1 MMNYENYCLTTSLVL
16 GRETENWPMSF
27 IKTHHCMIPISIV
40 QWRTNFQKLESLK
53 STVEVFE
60 KMLLCLNMLF
70 TTERSKC
77 NTQYNFDTFDMYSQ
91 H

>member
-1 MMNYENYCLTTSLVL
+1 MMNYENYCLATSLVL

-53 STVEVFE
+53 STMEVFE
-60 KMLLCLNMLF
+60 KMLLCLKMLF
-70 TTERSKC
+70 TTERRK
-77 NTQYNFDTFDMYSQ
+77 
-91 H
+91 

>member
-1 MMNYENYCLTTSLVL
+1 MMNYENYCLATSLVL

-27 IKTHHCMIPISIV
+27 IKTHHCMIPVSIV

>member
-27 IKTHHCMIPISIV
+27 IKTHHCMIPVSIV

>member
-1 MMNYENYCLTTSLVL
+1 MMNYENYCLATSLVL

-27 IKTHHCMIPISIV
+27 IKTHHCMIPVSIV

-53 STVEVFE
+53 STMDVFE
-60 KMLLCLNMLF
+60 KMFLCLKLLF
-70 TTERSKC
+70 TTERRKL
-77 NTQYNFDTFDMYSQ
+77 NNNFDTFDMYSQ